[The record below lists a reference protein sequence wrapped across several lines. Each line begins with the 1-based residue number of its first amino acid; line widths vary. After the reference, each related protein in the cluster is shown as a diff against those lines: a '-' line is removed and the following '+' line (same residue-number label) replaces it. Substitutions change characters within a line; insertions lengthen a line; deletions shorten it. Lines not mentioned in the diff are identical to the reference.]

1 MSKRGFTLIEI
12 LIVIGIIALLA
23 AGIIIALNPGRQF
36 AKARDTQRVTHLND
50 ILKAILQNVVD
61 NKGKFNCAAGD
72 LPTTTPKNMS
82 SNAGD
87 YNIAPCLVPTYM
99 PRMPVDPSTGR
110 WTDVNDYD
118 TRYQIL
124 QDASTSRIILR
135 ATGELTPTI
144 EVSQ

>member
-36 AKARDTQRVTHLND
+36 AKARDTQRQTHLND

-61 NKGKFNCAAGD
+61 NKGTFNCAAGP
-72 LPTTTPKNMS
+72 LPTTTPRTMS
-82 SNAGD
+82 SAD

-99 PRMPVDPSTGR
+99 PRMPVDPKDGS
-110 WTDVNDYD
+110 WTDVTNYD
-118 TRYQIL
+118 TKYQVF
-124 QDASTSRIILR
+124 QDPTTNRIILR

>member
-23 AGIIIALNPGRQF
+23 AGVIIALNPGRQF
-36 AKARDTQRVTHLND
+36 AKARDTQRVSHLND

-61 NKGKFNCAAGD
+61 NKGTFNCTAGP
-72 LPTTTPKNMS
+72 LPTTTPRTMS
-82 SNAGD
+82 SAD

-99 PRMPVDPSTGR
+99 PRMPVDPKDGS
-110 WTDVNDYD
+110 WTDVANYD
-118 TRYQIL
+118 TKYQIL
-124 QDASTSRIILR
+124 QDATTNRIILR

>member
-36 AKARDTQRVTHLND
+36 AKARDTQRVSHLND

-87 YNIAPCLVPTYM
+87 YDIAPCLVPTYM
-99 PRMPVDPSTGR
+99 PRMPVDPKDGS
-110 WTDVNDYD
+110 WTDVTNYD
-118 TRYQIL
+118 TKYQIL
-124 QDASTSRIILR
+124 QDATTGRIILR

>member
-1 MSKRGFTLIEI
+1 MFKKGFTLIEI

-50 ILKAILQNVVD
+50 IMKAILQNIVD
-61 NKGKFNCAAGD
+61 NQGRFNCPAGD
-72 LPTTTPKNMS
+72 IPTTTERTMS
-82 SNAGD
+82 SAD

-99 PRMPVDPSTGR
+99 PRMPVDPTTGS
-110 WTDVNDYD
+110 WTDVNNYD
-118 TRYQIL
+118 TGY
-124 QDASTSRIILR
+124 RIWRDPTTTRIFLR
-135 ATGELTPTI
+135 ATGDLTPTI